1 MGEPLQVGSVLDGQY
16 RLERLLG
23 TGGVGTVYA
32 ATHLHLEQPRAIK
45 VLHTPYAHIGEP
57 LQRFQQEAKLVSSLG
72 HPSFV
77 QVYDFGAD
85 PEGRFYMVMELV
97 PGDTLR
103 RRLESGPLSIAEALR
118 LFEPLCAAL
127 GQAHQ
132 SKVLHRDLKPENLML
147 TESGGVKILDFG
159 MAKLSSEAGL
169 TQPGVVMG
177 TPHYLSPERARGKRQ
192 VGPQTDLFSLGAI
205 LYEVLTGNMAFPGDT
220 PHSVML
226 KVVREPVPPLGL
238 QDPELAHRLDAV
250 IARACAKAPEDRLQS
265 APELWQAL
273 LAAVTGGV
281 GPVPQE
287 AQQEAREGAMKAGV
301 FQATLDYIRTRYGD
315 EGMRRLAQ
323 MFGPERMKDILSSLP
338 NRWLDMALLHELHRT
353 INNLFD
359 DGSLSTMRNLGRHFA
374 EIALH
379 TIYKGFL
386 GAGDPETFMRRAH
399 LMFGTWT
406 SQGEFKLRQ
415 AAGGWHLR
423 ITGAPTLTPSLLA
436 ATAGGI
442 ARSLELVGASDV
454 HTREVISDEDGLPSA
469 DIYISYTSPQRP

>member
-1 MGEPLQVGSVLDGQY
+1 MSEALQIGSTLDGQY

-32 ATHLHLEQPRAIK
+32 ATHLHLAQPRAIK

-103 RRLESGPLSIAEALR
+103 KRLEAGPLSIAEVLR

-192 VGPQTDLFSLGAI
+192 VGPQTDIFSLGAI
-205 LYEVLTGNMAFPGDT
+205 LYEALTGNMAFPGDT
-220 PHSVML
+220 PHAVML

-238 QDPELAHRLDAV
+238 PDPELARRLDAV
-250 IARACAKAPEDRLQS
+250 IARACAKAPEDRFLG

-273 LAAVTGGV
+273 LNAVTGAA
-281 GPVPQE
+281 GPGTGPAQE
-287 AQQEAREGAMKAGV
+287 AQEEGTMKAGV
-301 FQATLDYIRTRYGD
+301 FQATLDYIRTHHGD
-315 EGMRRLAQ
+315 EGMRRLSQ
-323 MFGPERMKDILSSLP
+323 MFGPERIQDILSSLP
-338 NRWLDMALLHELHRT
+338 NRRLDMALLHELHRD
-353 INNLFD
+353 INSLFD
-359 DGSLSTMRNLGRHFA
+359 DGSLSVMRNLGRHFA
-374 EIALH
+374 EIALN

-386 GAGDPETFMRRAH
+386 GAGDPDTFMRRAH

-406 SQGEFKLRQ
+406 SRGEFRLRQ
-415 AAGGWHLR
+415 VEGGWHLR
-423 ITGAPTLTPSLLA
+423 ITGDTPTPSLLA

-442 ARSLELVGASDV
+442 ARSLELVGAEDV
-454 HTREVISDEDGLPSA
+454 HTREVLPEEGGA
-469 DIYISYTSPQRP
+469 DIYISYRTPQRP